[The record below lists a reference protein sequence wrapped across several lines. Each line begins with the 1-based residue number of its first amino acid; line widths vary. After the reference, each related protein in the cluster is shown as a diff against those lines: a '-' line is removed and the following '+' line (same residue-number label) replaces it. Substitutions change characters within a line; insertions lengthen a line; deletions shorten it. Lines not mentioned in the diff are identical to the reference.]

1 MGRVGAFFDI
11 DGTIYRNSLMTEHF
25 KKLIKYEVIDPLH
38 WHQTIKGLY
47 QEWTTRYGD
56 YEEYLELLAEEYR
69 KVIKGLN
76 RDALAFVADQAIALN
91 AERVYKF
98 TRDRIMEH
106 HKRGDAIFFISGS
119 PDFLV
124 ERMAAHYQVT
134 EWRGSRYH
142 LDEDGCFTG
151 EITRMWDA
159 VNKAKTL
166 RELVDKYEIDLSKSF
181 AYGDTNGDLS
191 MLTMVGKPYAVN
203 PNGKLLD
210 SIRRDPDL
218 LKRTKVVVERKDMIY
233 LMDANVSTMT
243 KY

>member
-25 KKLIKYEVIDPLH
+25 KKLIKYEVIDPIH
-38 WHQTIKGLY
+38 WHGKVKGLY

-69 KVIKGLN
+69 QAIKGLN
-76 RDALAFVADQAIALN
+76 RDELSFVADQAIALN

-98 TRDRIMEH
+98 ARDRILEH
-106 HKRGDAIFFISGS
+106 HRRGDAIFFVSGS

-134 EWRGSRYH
+134 EWRGSTYH
-142 LDEDGCFTG
+142 LDEQGCFTG

-166 RELVDKYEIDLSKSF
+166 KSLVDKYEIDLEKSY

-191 MLTMVGKPYAVN
+191 MLSMVGHPYAIN
-203 PNGKLLD
+203 PNGKLMQ
-210 SIRRDPDL
+210 SIRQDPKL
-218 LKRTKVVVERKDMIY
+218 LKRARVVVERKDMIY
-233 LMDANVSTMT
+233 LMDANVTTKT

>member
-25 KKLIKYEVIDPLH
+25 KKLIKYEVIDPIH
-38 WHQTIKGLY
+38 WHERIKGIY
-47 QEWTTRYGD
+47 QEWTTRYGN

-69 KVIKGLN
+69 KAIKGLN
-76 RDALAFVADQAIALN
+76 LDQLAFVADQAIALN

-98 TRDRIMEH
+98 TRDRIKEH
-106 HKRGDAIFFISGS
+106 HEKGDAIFFVSGS

-134 EWRGSRYH
+134 EWRGSTYL
-142 LDEDGCFTG
+142 LDEKGCFTG

-166 RELVDKYEIDLSKSF
+166 KSLVEKYEIDLEESY

-191 MLTMVGKPYAVN
+191 MLTMVGHPYAVN
-203 PNGKLLD
+203 PNGKLLE
-210 SIRRDPDL
+210 SIRRDPEL
-218 LKRTKVVVERKDMIY
+218 LKRAKVIVERKDIIY
-233 LMDANVSTMT
+233 LMDANVSTMA

>member
-25 KKLIKYEVIDPLH
+25 KKLIKYEVIDPIH
-38 WHQTIKGLY
+38 WHEKVKNLY

-69 KVIKGLN
+69 QAIRGLN
-76 RDALAFVADQAIALN
+76 RDELSFVADQAIALN
-91 AERVYKF
+91 AEKVFKF
-98 TRDRIMEH
+98 SRDRIMEH
-106 HKRGDAIFFISGS
+106 HRRGDAIFFISGS

-134 EWRGSRYH
+134 EWKGSVYH
-142 LDEDGCFTG
+142 LDEEGRFTG

-166 RELVDKYEIDLSKSF
+166 KSLVEKYEIDLEKSF

-191 MLTMVGKPYAVN
+191 MLSMVGHPYAVN
-203 PNGKLLD
+203 PNGKLLK
-210 SIRRDPDL
+210 SIRKDPKL
-218 LKRTKVVVERKDMIY
+218 LDRTRVVVERKDMIY
-233 LMDANVSTMT
+233 MMDANVTTMS
-243 KY
+243 KF